1 MTTDAYSECV
11 RDHFEHPRHVGILN
25 HPDAKGYAEN
35 PVSGAS
41 LVLYLA
47 ICDQVIQ
54 EAVFQAQGCAATIAC
69 GSMLTVLLIGKSLQ
83 EAKMLMRDDIEIA
96 LGGLPPTRK
105 HAADLAIDVVR
116 SAIAEY
122 ASCVSA
128 S

>member
-1 MTTDAYSECV
+1 MAEAYSECV
-11 RDHFEHPRHVGILN
+11 RDHFEHPRHVGTLDQ
-25 HPDAKGYAEN
+25 PDAMGTAEN

-47 ICDQVIQ
+47 VCENVIKQ
-54 EAVFQAQGCAATIAC
+54 AFFQAQGCAATIAC
-69 GSMLTVLLIGKSLQ
+69 GSMLTVLLIGKSIDD
-83 EAKMLMRDDIEIA
+83 AKMLTRDDVEIA

-116 SAIAEY
+116 SALAEY
-122 ASCVSA
+122 ALSISA

>member
-1 MTTDAYSECV
+1 MTDAYSECV
-11 RDHFEHPRHVGILN
+11 RDHFEHPRHVGVLD

-47 ICDQVIQ
+47 VCDNVIQ
-54 EAVFQAQGCAATIAC
+54 QAVFQAQGCAATIAC
-69 GSMLTVLLIGKSLQ
+69 GSMLTVLLIGKSIDD
-83 EAKMLMRDDIEIA
+83 AKMLTRDDIEVA

-105 HAADLAIDVVR
+105 HAADLAVDVVR
-116 SAIAEY
+116 SALAEY
-122 ASCVSA
+122 AFCFSA